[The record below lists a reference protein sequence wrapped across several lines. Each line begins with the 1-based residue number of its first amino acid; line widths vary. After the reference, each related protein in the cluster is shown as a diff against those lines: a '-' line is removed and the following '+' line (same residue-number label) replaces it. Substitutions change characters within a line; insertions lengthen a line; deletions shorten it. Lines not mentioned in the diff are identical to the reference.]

1 MQHHPVGSSGPAIS
15 PRARMTALV
24 LLTLYL
30 ALTAY
35 LSLRPLAVLWVSPAN
50 VEPLATIRAELRRGP
65 EVALPALGAG
75 MLRLAP
81 LGVLLP
87 LLGRRLGGPRLASL
101 CRTVFAGAMIALAIE
116 FCQSLVPSRTADV
129 DTAILNALGIAV
141 AHQLGY
147 GLLRS
152 RLLRGPAAPAAARA
166 RRRSAPPTSS
176 ASSAS
181 SAARRAAPA
190 PGPGRRRARAERE
203 LAMASSR
210 A

>member
-1 MQHHPVGSSGPAIS
+1 
-15 PRARMTALV
+15 MTALV
-24 LLTLYL
+24 LLTIYL

-65 EVALPALGAG
+65 EVAIPAIGAG

-87 LLGRRLGGPRLASL
+87 LLGQRLGGPRFTSL
-101 CRTVFAGAMIALAIE
+101 CRTVFAGAMIALALE

-141 AHQLGY
+141 SHQLGY
-147 GLLRS
+147 GVLRRS
-152 RLLRGPAAPAAARA
+152 RLLRGPD
-166 RRRSAPPTSS
+166 APPPGPE
-176 ASSAS
+176 
-181 SAARRAAPA
+181 AARRNRRSTPPASSTARRAMAAPVPR
-190 PGPGRRRARAERE
+190 PGCRRVHAERE
-203 LAMASSR
+203 LAVASSR

>member
-1 MQHHPVGSSGPAIS
+1 
-15 PRARMTALV
+15 MTALV

-152 RLLRGPAAPAAARA
+152 RLLRGPAAPTPGPESARA

-176 ASSAS
+176 ASSA
-181 SAARRAAPA
+181 ARRAAPA
-190 PGPGRRRARAERE
+190 PAPRPGRRRARAERE